1 MKDEEV
7 RAMLYLI
14 VYGRDVEGDD
24 EFYRERVQII
34 KKLVDRQQ
42 EEIKDQN
49 EAIKKLATIIAE
61 IAEIAETEGI
71 EGKVMDILEEY
82 L

>member
-1 MKDEEV
+1 MQKVE
-7 RAMLYLI
+7 MLRTYN
-14 VYGRDVEGDD
+14 
-24 EFYRERVQII
+24 
-34 KKLVDRQQ
+34 
-42 EEIKDQN
+42 N